1 MILLFWVVLSLHQV
15 ILWVWDGEAAEE
27 QRGEDDAG
35 HGHAGGGHHGGHGA
49 HGGGGHGGR
58 GHDGHGGG
66 SCQLTQSNQ
75 HGRK

>member
-35 HGHAGGGHHGGHGA
+35 HGHAGGGRHGDAGGGHSGHGGHSG
-49 HGGGGHGGR
+49 
-58 GHDGHGGG
+58 
-66 SCQLTQSNQ
+66 QLNQTNQ
-75 HGRK
+75 HGRM